1 MFSIIY
7 LCYVTCH
14 TQWVWVTYDSPPGKW
29 FVVTGTNKNSN
40 IPTPGAARQFK
51 CPTPGPRWLI
61 KIPPCAPP
69 LPHPPTGLTLIGAL
83 SRNMSSRLAIKFP
96 TPYEWWS
103 NSLPPGQEKASNAR
117 GMPGGGGR
125 CWSFDLTGTLL
136 YIRTA
141 KGQSYLLFCCR

>member
-51 CPTPGPRWLI
+51 C
-61 KIPPCAPP
+61 
-69 LPHPPTGLTLIGAL
+69 PHPPTGLTLIGAL

-117 GMPGGGGR
+117 GMPGGGGEMLKLR
-125 CWSFDLTGTLL
+125 FDWYIGSYYNSISTSLQGQTAGLL
-136 YIRTA
+136 CHAFKNKNR
-141 KGQSYLLFCCR
+141 SH